1 MQASF
6 FHSATQLYSL
16 EDIRCF
22 PACWTIP
29 GQREAVYYK
38 HQIAA

>member
-1 MQASF
+1 VQILQRIQSQAS
-6 FHSATQLYSL
+6 
-16 EDIRCF
+16 ECN
-22 PACWTIP
+22 P